1 VAERAAAAPP
11 DAIAQQM
18 AKDRRNFHFEA
29 GITEEEH
36 AASSRL
42 EWALR
47 DILAE
52 GGMQGFTYHFSAVGE
67 EGWLETVPFLAAAK
81 LLGEGYG
88 FGGEGDVT
96 SATAVAMMQGL
107 AGSANF
113 TEMFSMDFA
122 GNCALMMHMGE
133 GNWTMARKD
142 EPVHLLRSKLG
153 LVQVRYAPL
162 LLAFSLEPGP
172 VTLVSLTTGR
182 NGRLRF
188 LATEGEVPDFR
199 YVADLARPHY
209 KFRPADDLRAF
220 LTRYSQEG
228 GSHHQAL
235 AYGHWAS
242 TVEKAAALLGVD
254 YVRV

>member
-1 VAERAAAAPP
+1 MQPVRGW
-11 DAIAQQM
+11 
-18 AKDRRNFHFEA
+18 N
-29 GITEEEH
+29 G
-36 AASSRL
+36 
-42 EWALR
+42 
-47 DILAE
+47 LARHPGR

-96 SATAVAMMQGL
+96 SAIAVAMMQGL

-162 LLAFSLEPGP
+162 LLPSLEPAK
-172 VTLVSLTTGR
+172 TLVSLTTGATVT
-182 NGRLRF
+182 RF
-188 LATEGEVPDFR
+188 TTEGGCLTSVMR
-199 YVADLARPHY
+199 DLPAHTS
-209 KFRPADDLRAF
+209 KFRP
-220 LTRYSQEG
+220 E
-228 GSHHQAL
+228 
-235 AYGHWAS
+235 
-242 TVEKAAALLGVD
+242 
-254 YVRV
+254 